1 MLEKG
6 FCDVIP
12 LDILD
17 GAMEALL
24 AFERRFLLLTWVSL
38 MVPKDARLLMLEIAT
53 RNESRSD
60 DCYEISIHFACSIQ
74 GSARGVASAVKDLS
88 GKLVQSNNTCSQR

>member
-53 RNESRSD
+53 KNESPWND
-60 DCYEISIHFACSIQ
+60 YDEISIHFVCSE
-74 GSARGVASAVKDLS
+74 GSTRGIASAVKDLS
-88 GKLVQSNNTCSQR
+88 GNLVQSN